1 MPVALYLLEHGADPN
16 AGDAGFTPLHW
27 AAGTWEGGVSN
38 PVYGFSDPMSGI
50 PDRQAKLQL
59 VRALLARGA
68 NPNGRMTK
76 RPPGSSAATTTPRAP
91 RRSCWPA
98 PRQTSR

>member
-1 MPVALYLLEHGADPN
+1 MALYLLDHGADPN

-50 PDRQAKLQL
+50 PNRQAKLQL
-59 VRALLARGA
+59 VQGAARARREPERTHDEAA
-68 NPNGRMTK
+68 AD
-76 RPPGSSAATTTPRAP
+76 SAAATRTPRAP

-98 PRQTSR
+98 PPRTSR